1 MLSPACDNPR
11 HLTRKPGDSS
21 VLTCLNIPSVSRQS
35 GCWRKLTQAA
45 MMGGTEFCWL
55 SMIHSS
61 VTPNCW
67 LATQL
72 DMDRLVVETAWDN
85 LNTVSYFSNQETG
98 GGGVSRPVLFFVIF
112 SHWVRYWQ
120 GV

>member
-72 DMDRLVVETAWDN
+72 DMDRLVVDTAWDN
-85 LNTVSYFSNQETG
+85 LNSGDCQSSGNRGEVFT
-98 GGGVSRPVLFFVIF
+98 PVLFFVVF
-112 SHWVRYWQ
+112 SHWGGYW
-120 GV
+120 